1 MGSGSDL
8 YDAIYKNLDVI
19 NSNVL
24 KLDSTVHDIGE
35 GLVKVNANVLVVS
48 EGVEDLNQRQGI
60 LETDLQRLA
69 SDFAAFVEADLKHK
83 ALALAETRIGNFRQE
98 LQIRFGFYA
107 EIRRMATG
115 ILQGVDTGLVS
126 DATLKTATEEVTI
139 KAPGYWL
146 APALVAIAS
155 WIRDDRDTCARAIG
169 ECLKRDD
176 YKSTLFFM
184 LVMRRLNRQ
193 EASLGWLERYFMHQD
208 PFKLDREFIIV
219 LEAITTGVFPPASR
233 KLMMGHCKRW
243 LDQLTGSEDF
253 VQQQRSQWVSFFVAS
268 GPPPDD
274 RYPQLKKFA
283 TNWVLLEASLRSART
298 HAVLQAYFEGVFA
311 SSADLSK
318 VVKVQLDE
326 ILSMLVTNFDDEELP
341 WHEKVRLNELII
353 QLNGDEK
360 AAQAM
365 MNTEKHVFYQNVDFL
380 QLLTNA
386 AFNPELAGA
395 TKTTQALAVS
405 ISQPWIIEAYD
416 TFTAQ
421 SRNNIP
427 QTIDLDVDG
436 FKVSTKDGSDE
447 KALLSKQDAFYS
459 HLVVSELAKL
469 SFPLGPVAIG
479 SLIGVAGLAI
489 MASMTLM
496 PIVFGAILL
505 IIGGIMVA
513 MAVNNNNKAKEKV
526 KNSLA
531 QRKKAARGVLRACI
545 AETVDYRREHA
556 AEDMKAEGV
565 RQLLASITAE
575 DFSSHSKDVARN
587 II

>member
-1 MGSGSDL
+1 MGDASDL

-19 NSNVL
+19 NSNVA
-24 KLDSTVHDIGE
+24 KINSNVVDIGE

-48 EGVEDLNQRQGI
+48 GGVEDLNQRQGI
-60 LETDLQRLA
+60 LETDLQKLA
-69 SDFAAFVEADLKHK
+69 TAFADFVEADLKHK
-83 ALALAETRIGNFRQE
+83 ALALAETRIGNLRQE

-115 ILQGVDTGLVS
+115 ILQSVDTGIVS
-126 DATLKTATEEVTI
+126 DATLRTATEEVAI

-155 WIRDDRDTCARAIG
+155 WIRDDRDTCAKAIR

-184 LVMRRLNRQ
+184 LVMRRLSRK
-193 EASLGWLERYFMHQD
+193 EASLGWLERYFMHQN
-208 PFKLDREFIIV
+208 PYKLDREFIVV
-219 LEAITTGVFPPASR
+219 LEAITTGAFPPASR
-233 KLMMGHCKRW
+233 QLMMGQCKKW
-243 LDQLTGSEDF
+243 LDQLTGSEGF
-253 VQQQRSQWVSFFVAS
+253 VEEQRSQWVAFFEAS
-268 GPPPDD
+268 GPQPDD

-283 TNWVLLEASLRSART
+283 TNWALLEASLRAART
-298 HAVLQAYFEGVFA
+298 HAVLHAFFDGILT

-318 VVKVQLDE
+318 EVKVQLDE
-326 ILSMLVTNFDDEELP
+326 ILSLLVSNFDDEELP

-360 AAQAM
+360 SAQAM
-365 MNTEKHVFYQNVDFL
+365 IATEKHVFQQNVDFL

-405 ISQPWIIEAYD
+405 ISQPWIVEAYD
-416 TFTAQ
+416 SFTAQ
-421 SRNNIP
+421 CRSKTP
-427 QTIDLDVDG
+427 QAVEMDVDG
-436 FKVSTKDGSDE
+436 FKSSTKDGSDE
-447 KALLSKQDAFYS
+447 KTLLAKQDVFYS
-459 HLVVSELAKL
+459 QLLRSELAKL
-469 SFPLGPVAIG
+469 SFPFPMVAIG
-479 SLIGVAGLAI
+479 GLIGLIGLWGLF
-489 MASMTLM
+489 SKF
-496 PIVFGAILL
+496 PIIAVLL
-505 IIGGIMVA
+505 VIGGIMGGVA
-513 MAVNNNNKAKEKV
+513 IHNNQKAKAKV
-526 KNSLA
+526 TDQVS

-545 AETVDYRREHA
+545 AEAVDYRREHG
-556 AEDMKAEGV
+556 AEDMKAESV
-565 RQLLASITAE
+565 RHLLTSITAE